1 MQDTVLNA
9 RVTDNKRLKNNDSVM
24 AELMFNDALLM
35 FKKIGLQE
43 KALIYNGAFANF
55 DGANIPVLFDFK
67 LPI

>member
-1 MQDTVLNA
+1 
-9 RVTDNKRLKNNDSVM
+9 M